1 MEGIKTLGSAV
12 DLKPE
17 APGPNL
23 GFLIVKFTRYLL
35 SFFHHMKNI
44 NKMQYCYDYNLPFL
58 LKNHRIATQRYAIL
72 IADRVNMF
80 QLVDEFIQ
88 PLSFLAAVKV

>member
-17 APGPNL
+17 APGLNL
-23 GFLIVKFTRYLL
+23 VCLIVKFTRYLL
-35 SFFHHMKNI
+35 TFFHHMKNI
-44 NKMQYCYDYNLPFL
+44 NKRQYCDYNLPFL

-72 IADRVNMF
+72 IADRVNIF
-80 QLVDEFIQ
+80 QLVT
-88 PLSFLAAVKV
+88 